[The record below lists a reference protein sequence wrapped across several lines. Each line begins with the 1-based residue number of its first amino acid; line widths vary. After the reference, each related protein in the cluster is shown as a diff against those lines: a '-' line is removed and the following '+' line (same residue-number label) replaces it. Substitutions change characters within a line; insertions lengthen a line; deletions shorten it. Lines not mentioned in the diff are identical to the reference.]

1 MCPSSFIYLPAVS
14 IFVSIVV
21 VPVSGS
27 DFTTTAVSPPE
38 NVTVSPASNA
48 LVVTVYFKRGDDK
61 LTTVPV
67 APLMLLVNVSSSSTL
82 PETVFRTA

>member
-1 MCPSSFIYLPAVS
+1 MYLPDVV
-14 IFVSIVV
+14 IFVSIAV

-38 NVTVSPASNA
+38 KVTVSPTSKAPD
-48 LVVTVYFKRGDDK
+48 VTVYFKRGADK

-67 APLMLLVNVSSSSTL
+67 APLMLLVNVSSSSTV
-82 PETVFRTA
+82 PETVLTTA

>member
-1 MCPSSFIYLPAVS
+1 MYLPAVV
-14 IFVSIVV
+14 IFVSIAV

-38 NVTVSPASNA
+38 KVTVSPSSNA
-48 LVVTVYFKRGDDK
+48 PVVTVYFKRGADK

-67 APLMLLVNVSSSSTL
+67 APLMLLVNVSSSDTV
-82 PETVFRTA
+82 PETDLTTA

>member
-1 MCPSSFIYLPAVS
+1 MIYAPAVE

-27 DFTTTAVSPPE
+27 DFTTTTVSPPE
-38 NVTVSPASNA
+38 KVTVSPTSKAPD
-48 LVVTVYFKRGDDK
+48 VTVYFKRGADK

-67 APLMLLVNVSSSSTL
+67 APLILLVNVSSASTV
-82 PETVFRTA
+82 PETVLTIA

>member
-1 MCPSSFIYLPAVS
+1 MYLPDVV
-14 IFVSIVV
+14 IFVPIAV

-38 NVTVSPASNA
+38 KVTVSPASKA
-48 LVVTVYFKRGDDK
+48 PDVTVYFKRGADK

-67 APLMLLVNVSSSSTL
+67 APLILLVNVSSASTV
-82 PETVFRTA
+82 PETVFTTA